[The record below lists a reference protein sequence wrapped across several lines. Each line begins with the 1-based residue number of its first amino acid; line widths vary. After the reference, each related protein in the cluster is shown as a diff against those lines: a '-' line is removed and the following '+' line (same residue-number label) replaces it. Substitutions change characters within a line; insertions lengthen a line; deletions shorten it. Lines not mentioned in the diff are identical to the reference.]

1 MPDCLFFYNNI
12 DEVELL
18 VGVVVVCH
26 GMMGDGLLDAARM
39 IVGKQEGIVA
49 VNLREEDSVE
59 SLMERIAAAVKEVD
73 RGEGVLIL
81 VDVFGAS
88 PFNASA
94 RLAVQRDKIEVI
106 SGVSLPMLLE
116 LAVQRDGQSLAGL
129 VQVAR
134 EAGVSGI
141 RTLSETLGKKSG
153 EQ

>member
-1 MPDCLFFYNNI
+1 MG
-12 DEVELL
+12 VHL
-18 VGVVVVCH
+18 VGIVVVCH
-26 GMMGDGLLDAARM
+26 GEMGDGLLDAARM
-39 IVGKQEGIVA
+39 IVGKQDGIVA

-59 SLMERIAAAVKEVD
+59 SLMDRIAAAIEEVD
-73 RGEGVLIL
+73 SGDGILIL

-94 RLAVQRDKIEVI
+94 RLAVQRDQIEVI

-116 LAVQRDGQSLAGL
+116 LAVQREGQSLAEL
-129 VQVAR
+129 VEVAR

-141 RTLSETLGKKSG
+141 RTLSETLGKKPV

>member
-1 MPDCLFFYNNI
+1 M
-12 DEVELL
+12 

-59 SLMERIAAAVKEVD
+59 SLMERIAAAVEEVD

-94 RLAVQRDKIEVI
+94 RLAVQCDKIEVI

>member
-1 MPDCLFFYNNI
+1 M
-12 DEVELL
+12 
-18 VGVVVVCH
+18 VGIVVVCH
-26 GMMGDGLLDAARM
+26 GEMGDGLLDAARM

-59 SLMERIAAAVKEVD
+59 SLMGRIAAAVEEVD
-73 RGEGVLIL
+73 SGDGVLIL

-94 RLAVQRDKIEVI
+94 RLAMQRDQIEVI

-116 LAVQRDGQSLAGL
+116 LAVQREGQSLAQL
-129 VQVAR
+129 VEVAC

-141 RTLSETLGKKSG
+141 RTLSETLGKKPA

>member
-1 MPDCLFFYNNI
+1 
-12 DEVELL
+12 
-18 VGVVVVCH
+18 
-26 GMMGDGLLDAARM
+26 MGDGLLDAARM
-39 IVGKQEGIVA
+39 IVGKQDGIVA

-59 SLMERIAAAVKEVD
+59 SLMDRIAAAIEEVD
-73 RGEGVLIL
+73 SGDGILIL

-94 RLAVQRDKIEVI
+94 RLAVQRDQIEVI

-116 LAVQRDGQSLAGL
+116 LAVQREGQSLAEL
-129 VQVAR
+129 VEVAR

-141 RTLSETLGKKSG
+141 RTLSETLGKKPV